1 MSALVAN
8 KLHHKV
14 HELIELISGMN
25 AAPKKG
31 SPGEYTFSDVFCV
44 CSSLFVICVV
54 PCVMLLIVCVE
65 LRCV

>member
-25 AAPKKG
+25 AAAKKG
-31 SPGEYTFSDVFCV
+31 SPGE
-44 CSSLFVICVV
+44 
-54 PCVMLLIVCVE
+54 
-65 LRCV
+65 